1 MNQKNRKPAI
11 RFKAFNDPWE
21 QRKFGG
27 LLESVPSKTFIK
39 SPEINGKYEVVQQGN
54 DPIMGYANGYPCED
68 YQETVIFGDHTLSL
82 YKPQAPFFVATDG
95 VRIVKGKDKSDGF
108 FLFTLLEK
116 YKPQSE
122 GYKRYFSIL
131 SDTSCYFAKN
141 LSEQQKIG
149 EYFECIN
156 SLITLHQRKL
166 DKLQNVKKAC
176 LEKMFPQNGESVP
189 RIRFKGFTDTW
200 EQRKVSE
207 IANFSKGS
215 GYSKGDLT
223 KTGTPIILYGRLYT
237 KYKFFINEV
246 DTFTKPK
253 EGAAY
258 SQGNEVIIPASGET
272 AEEIARASAIEKS
285 GFLLGGDLNIIRPV
299 GSVNPLFLALTFS
312 NGEPQK
318 QLTKRAQGKSVV
330 HVRNSDIKEVFVSY
344 PSQEEQSQ
352 IVAVFRNLEQIITL
366 HQRKLDKLKNL
377 KKACLEKMFV

>member
-1 MNQKNRKPAI
+1 M
-11 RFKAFNDPWE
+11 
-21 QRKFGG
+21 
-27 LLESVPSKTFIK
+27 
-39 SPEINGKYEVVQQGN
+39 
-54 DPIMGYANGYPCED
+54 
-68 YQETVIFGDHTLSL
+68 
-82 YKPQAPFFVATDG
+82 
-95 VRIVKGKDKSDGF
+95 
-108 FLFTLLEK
+108 
-116 YKPQSE
+116 
-122 GYKRYFSIL
+122 
-131 SDTSCYFAKN
+131 
-141 LSEQQKIG
+141 
-149 EYFECIN
+149 
-156 SLITLHQRKL
+156 
-166 DKLQNVKKAC
+166 
-176 LEKMFPQNGESVP
+176 
-189 RIRFKGFTDTW
+189 
-200 EQRKVSE
+200 
-207 IANFSKGS
+207 
-215 GYSKGDLT
+215 T

-253 EGAAY
+253 EGAVY

-366 HQRKLDKLKNL
+366 HQREHL
-377 KKACLEKMFV
+377 

>member
-11 RFKAFNDPWE
+11 RFKAFNDPWEQRKVSEIANFSKGSGYSKGDLTKTGTPIILYGRLYTKYKFFINEVDTFTKPKEGAVYSQGNEVIIPASGETAEEIARASAIEKSGFLLGGDLNIIRPVGSVNPLFLALTFSNGEPQKQLTKRAQGKSVVHVRNSDIKEVFVSYPSQEEQSQIVAVFRNLEQIITLHQRKLDKLQNVKKACLEKMFPQNGESVPRIRFKGFTDTWE

-156 SLITLHQRKL
+156 SLITLHQREHL
-166 DKLQNVKKAC
+166 
-176 LEKMFPQNGESVP
+176 
-189 RIRFKGFTDTW
+189 
-200 EQRKVSE
+200 
-207 IANFSKGS
+207 
-215 GYSKGDLT
+215 
-223 KTGTPIILYGRLYT
+223 
-237 KYKFFINEV
+237 
-246 DTFTKPK
+246 
-253 EGAAY
+253 
-258 SQGNEVIIPASGET
+258 
-272 AEEIARASAIEKS
+272 
-285 GFLLGGDLNIIRPV
+285 
-299 GSVNPLFLALTFS
+299 
-312 NGEPQK
+312 
-318 QLTKRAQGKSVV
+318 
-330 HVRNSDIKEVFVSY
+330 
-344 PSQEEQSQ
+344 
-352 IVAVFRNLEQIITL
+352 
-366 HQRKLDKLKNL
+366 
-377 KKACLEKMFV
+377 